1 MLNNI
6 FCVPDEKDS
15 PKHVLLFMFHIHVR
29 KFWRGEKN
37 TKFTAN
43 AALRMLPSYITTQM
57 DKFC

>member
-15 PKHVLLFMFHIHVR
+15 PKHVLLFIFHIR

-43 AALRMLPSYITTQM
+43 AALRMLPSYHNTSG
-57 DKFC
+57 